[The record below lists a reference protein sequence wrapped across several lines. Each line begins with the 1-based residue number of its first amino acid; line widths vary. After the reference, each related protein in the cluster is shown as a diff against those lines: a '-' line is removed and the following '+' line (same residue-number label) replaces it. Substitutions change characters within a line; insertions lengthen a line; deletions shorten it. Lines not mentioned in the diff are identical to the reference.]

1 MANSYLTWQN
11 STATNSTKFTMS
23 GWVKRGNLNSSS
35 YNCIMSC
42 RQTSSSNAMGL
53 WFGEDKVF
61 FNFGTSASASTTGF
75 DTSAKVR
82 DVNGWYHIVVAGD
95 ASQSGTDK
103 LKVWINGTQQTSFVT
118 DNRSSFATLEY
129 DFGNTSYPIQVGRK
143 HDDTF
148 FWDGYMSHVAF
159 VDGQALAPT
168 VFGETDST
176 SGIWKFKSPSG
187 VTWGNNGFWL
197 KFENSGA
204 LGTDSSGNSNT
215 FTVNG
220 NGRQAVDTPSN
231 VYATLNSL
239 IPSTNI
245 AFSNGN
251 NTVTGSQADNYSQ
264 STISTLGVS
273 SGKWYCEA
281 KYTTANSNANPNV
294 GIATLENFRYDVNN
308 TGSSG
313 FANVRFDG
321 QVYVDGSSGTA
332 TYWGSNPVAGDIIMF
347 ALDMDNGKFYL
358 GKNGTWQNSGVPTS
372 GSTGTGSIT
381 SSRSGTQAINVRYL
395 ASVFDFNFGNG
406 YFGTTAISSAGSN
419 GNGSLFEYDVPSGY
433 YALNTK
439 NINTYE

>member
-176 SGIWKFKSPSG
+176 SGIWKFKSPAG

-358 GKNGTWQNSGVPTS
+358 GKNGTWENSGDPTS

-381 SSRSGTQAINVRYL
+381 SSRSGTQAFNVRYL

-406 YFGTTAISSAGSN
+406 YFGTTAVSSAGTNASN
-419 GNGSLFEYDVPSGY
+419 NGIFEYDVPTGY
-433 YALNTK
+433 TALSTK
-439 NINTYE
+439 GLNL